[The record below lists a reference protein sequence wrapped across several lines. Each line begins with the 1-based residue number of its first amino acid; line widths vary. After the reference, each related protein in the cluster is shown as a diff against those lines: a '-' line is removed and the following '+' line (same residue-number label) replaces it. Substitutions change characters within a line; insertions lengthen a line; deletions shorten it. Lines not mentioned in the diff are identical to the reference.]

1 MYTGEI
7 LKDTSKYNGKE
18 RPWRIKKLDNLTYA
32 EYLEVLKF
40 KKANRVR
47 DCGNVLK
54 FAKTVDGMK
63 LYQTWFCH
71 SRLCPLCSWR
81 RSLKNSYE
89 LQKILDEANRKVPK
103 AIYLFLTLTE
113 ENSQIG
119 DLKENLRSMNSSIR
133 RLMQYKKVSKHLI
146 GYVRS
151 SEITVNR
158 ENYTFHQHMHILLMM
173 KSSYFNSDSYLTN
186 MDWAKLW
193 KKARKLDYEPIINIQ
208 KIRAKSRH
216 GQSAL
221 ISSAKEVSK
230 YQVKDSD
237 YITNNKESDLIILD
251 ELEKSLQGSRQLSFG
266 GLLKEIRH
274 NLLFDKK
281 EDDLINIGNDSD
293 SSNIVKT
300 VMFKWNS
307 SISDYVSWE

>member
-7 LKDTSKYNGKE
+7 LKDTSKYSGKE

-40 KKANRVR
+40 KKANRVK

-54 FAKTVDGMK
+54 FAKTNDGMK

-89 LQKILDEANRKVPK
+89 LQKILDEANKKFPNAV
-103 AIYLFLTLTE
+103 YLFLTLTE
-113 ENSQIG
+113 ENSKIG
-119 DLKENLRSMNSSIR
+119 ELKENLKTMNSSIR

-158 ENYTFHQHMHILLMM
+158 KNYTFHPHVHILLMV
-173 KSSYFNSDSYLTN
+173 KSSYFNSKSYLTSV
-186 MDWAKLW
+186 DWSKLW
-193 KKARKLDYEPIINIQ
+193 RRARKLDYDPVISIK
-208 KIRAKSRH
+208 KIRARSRR

-221 ISSAKEVSK
+221 VSSAKEVSK
-230 YQVKDSD
+230 YQVKDTD
-237 YITNNKESDLIILD
+237 YITNDESSDLIVLD
-251 ELEKSLQGSRQLSFG
+251 ELEKSLQGTRQLSFG

-274 NLLFDKK
+274 DLLFDQK
-281 EDDLINIGNDSD
+281 EDDLIKVSDDNDSD
-293 SSNIVKT
+293 DIIET
-300 VMFKWNS
+300 VMYKWDS
-307 SISDYVSWE
+307 SISNYVSWE

>member
-7 LKDTSKYNGKE
+7 LSDTSKYNGKE
-18 RPWRIKKLDNLTYA
+18 RPWRSKKLDSLTYA
-32 EYLEVLKF
+32 EYLGVLKF
-40 KKANRVR
+40 KKANRVK

-54 FAKTVDGMK
+54 FAKTNDGMK

-89 LQKILDEANRKVPK
+89 LQKILDEANKKFPNAV
-103 AIYLFLTLTE
+103 YLFLTLTE
-113 ENSQIG
+113 ENSKIG
-119 DLKENLRSMNSSIR
+119 ELKENLKTMNGSIR

-158 ENYTFHQHMHILLMM
+158 ENYTFHPHIHILLMV
-173 KSSYFNSDSYLTN
+173 KSSYFNSKSYLTN
-186 MDWAKLW
+186 MDWSKLW
-193 KKARKLDYEPIINIQ
+193 RRARKLDYDPVINIK
-208 KIRAKSRH
+208 KIRARSRH

-221 ISSAKEVSK
+221 VSSAKEVSK
-230 YQVKDSD
+230 YQVKDAD
-237 YITNNKESDLIILD
+237 YITNDESSDLIVLD
-251 ELEKSLQGSRQLSFG
+251 ELEKSLQGTRQLSFG

-274 NLLFDKK
+274 DLLFDQK
-281 EDDLINIGNDSD
+281 EDDLIKVSDDNDSAD
-293 SSNIVKT
+293 IIET
-300 VMFKWNS
+300 VMYKWDS
-307 SISDYVSWE
+307 SISNYVSWE